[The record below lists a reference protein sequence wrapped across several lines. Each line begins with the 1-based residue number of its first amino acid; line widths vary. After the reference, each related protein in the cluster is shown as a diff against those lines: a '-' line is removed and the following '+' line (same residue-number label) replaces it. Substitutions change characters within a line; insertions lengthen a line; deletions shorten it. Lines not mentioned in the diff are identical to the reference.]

1 MARQQ
6 GAQAALAWLA
16 STRDPFNDEALHT
29 QLDADGIL
37 ALWSVGFDGEADPL
51 GAEDGDDIR
60 VEVRAR

>member
-1 MARQQ
+1 MARHQ

-51 GAEDGDDIR
+51 GAEDGDDSR